1 MYTIE
6 DNDEFLYFGGREANP
21 IFDNIGE
28 ATTQLLENQNYKPSE
43 EGIKAVVASV
53 QSGAT
58 LKVKLSDLE
67 LKGDNEEW
75 RYFEINTA
83 DYDSLNKSQRAL
95 AERVYGQGNDF
106 VENMK
111 MLNEEDISTAKIYV
125 LNPEYV
131 KKNIEAGKAL
141 ARACWL
147 YNFGGISSF
156 DANGRSVDNANNSL
170 RGIAQQPE
178 TFKMGNRDLWT
189 ELCSYDNLYLA
200 YKNARKHKTTKDY
213 ILEFEKNLKD
223 NLLLLRSELLL
234 HSYNPM
240 PLVSFIIRD
249 PKTRKISK
257 SNFRDRVIHHAL
269 CNVIEQIYDKGF
281 IYGSYANRKGKGTLK
296 ALERFDIFKR
306 KASHNTYHSI
316 NSSFCPAF

>member
-1 MYTIE
+1 
-6 DNDEFLYFGGREANP
+6 
-21 IFDNIGE
+21 
-28 ATTQLLENQNYKPSE
+28 
-43 EGIKAVVASV
+43 
-53 QSGAT
+53 
-58 LKVKLSDLE
+58 
-67 LKGDNEEW
+67 
-75 RYFEINTA
+75 
-83 DYDSLNKSQRAL
+83 
-95 AERVYGQGNDF
+95 
-106 VENMK
+106 
-111 MLNEEDISTAKIYV
+111 
-125 LNPEYV
+125 
-131 KKNIEAGKAL
+131 
-141 ARACWL
+141 
-147 YNFGGISSF
+147 
-156 DANGRSVDNANNSL
+156 
-170 RGIAQQPE
+170 
-178 TFKMGNRDLWT
+178 MGNRDLWT

>member
-1 MYTIE
+1 MSKQTLESQVLENRIGTLAELYPQFKEGTWQTSAEITNDRRTLKDEEKKQELKDTYFYTANFGMYTIE

-170 RGIAQQPE
+170 RGVPLVGEADTQEIENTYELLQKPAIQPIAA
-178 TFKMGNRDLWT
+178 DLLT
-189 ELCSYDNLYLA
+189 QESATALSRVLTLYLA
-200 YKNARKHKTTKDY
+200 
-213 ILEFEKNLKD
+213 
-223 NLLLLRSELLL
+223 
-234 HSYNPM
+234 
-240 PLVSFIIRD
+240 
-249 PKTRKISK
+249 
-257 SNFRDRVIHHAL
+257 
-269 CNVIEQIYDKGF
+269 KGQ
-281 IYGSYANRKGKGTLK
+281 
-296 ALERFDIFKR
+296 E
-306 KASHNTYHSI
+306 
-316 NSSFCPAF
+316 